1 MRRDTGRGLIPDLA
15 MMCDQAKTRTLAC
28 TTLVAAAPHSP
39 FLHELLP
46 FLKGF
51 NLLFWATAT

>member
-1 MRRDTGRGLIPDLA
+1 MMR
-15 MMCDQAKTRTLAC
+15 DQAKTRTLAC

-51 NLLFWATAT
+51 SLLFWATAT